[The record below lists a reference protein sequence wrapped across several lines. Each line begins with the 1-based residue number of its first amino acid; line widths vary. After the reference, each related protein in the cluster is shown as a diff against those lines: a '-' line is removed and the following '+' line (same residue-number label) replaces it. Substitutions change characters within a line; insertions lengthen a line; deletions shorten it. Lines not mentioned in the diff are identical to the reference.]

1 MKNSEPRLSIRQKR
15 ICTVAGLFVLLV
27 FTAWIGWFIGRPMV
41 RFVSEPELF
50 RNWVDSHGIW
60 GRIAFV
66 GMVIFQVVFA
76 VIPGEPLEIG
86 AGYAFGAIE
95 GTFLCIVGLTVGGL
109 IVFALVR
116 TLGIRVVEV
125 FFSIEKIRSLKFLQ
139 NSRRLNTVTFIVFFL
154 PGTPKDLLSYF
165 VGLTD
170 IKLSVWIFITSVARL
185 PSVVTSTLGGNA
197 LGDERYVS
205 AIVVF
210 AATLVVSSIGMF
222 VYKVIARHHDK
233 NK

>member
-170 IKLSVWIFITSVARL
+170 IKVSVWIFITSVARL

-205 AIVVF
+205 AMVVF
-210 AATLVVSSIGMF
+210 AATLVVSGIGMLA
-222 VYKVIARHHDK
+222 YRVIARHHDK

>member
-15 ICTVAGLFVLLV
+15 ICTVAGLFVLRV

-170 IKLSVWIFITSVARL
+170 IKVSVWIFITSVARL

-205 AIVVF
+205 AMVVF
-210 AATLVVSSIGMF
+210 AATLVVSGIGMLA
-222 VYKVIARHHDK
+222 YRVIARHHDK

>member
-1 MKNSEPRLSIRQKR
+1 M
-15 ICTVAGLFVLLV
+15 AGLLVLLA
-27 FTAWIGWFIGRPMV
+27 FSAWVGFAIGRPMV

-86 AGYAFGAIE
+86 AGYAFGAWE
-95 GTFLCIVGLTVGGL
+95 GTLLCLVGLTVGGL

-139 NSRRLNTVTFIVFFL
+139 NSRRLNTVTFILFFL

-170 IKLSVWIFITSVARL
+170 IKLSVWMFITSIARL

-197 LGDERYVS
+197 LGDERYIV
-205 AIVVF
+205 ALVVF
-210 AATLVVSSIGMF
+210 AITLIISGGGLLIYRMIS
-222 VYKVIARHHDK
+222 RHHEK